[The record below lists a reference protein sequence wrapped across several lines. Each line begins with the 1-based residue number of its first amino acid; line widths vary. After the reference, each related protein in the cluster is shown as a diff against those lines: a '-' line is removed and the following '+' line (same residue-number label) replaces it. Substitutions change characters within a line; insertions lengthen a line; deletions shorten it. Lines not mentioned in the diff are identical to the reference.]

1 MGVSVILEIISHRF
15 SNEKFSVDR
24 IVNKEF
30 YSCKNNFPLQ
40 LHSVENMLYNFTFVR
55 LIIVEKILQ
64 FLLLSRAKCKMTIMI
79 SFSFEI

>member
-15 SNEKFSVDR
+15 KSVDR

-55 LIIVEKILQ
+55 LIIVEWILQ
-64 FLLLSRAKCKMTIMI
+64 FLLLSRVK
-79 SFSFEI
+79 